1 MSPWE
6 QPAPEAS
13 SGATAAPRGTEDAS
27 LEDARSTS
35 TELVRETLNARL
47 LADAAATA
55 ARERE
60 ATATAAARER
70 EAAATAALDQ
80 AYARA
85 YELRAEALL
94 LGLKWT
100 LGTVAVGLLTRWA
113 LGGTRDA
120 R

>member
-6 QPAPEAS
+6 AAAPATEPAP
-13 SGATAAPRGTEDAS
+13 TAPRGTDEPTLDA
-27 LEDARSTS
+27 ARATS
-35 TELVRETLNARL
+35 DELVRATLNARL
-47 LADAAATA
+47 RAEAEEAAAR
-55 ARERE
+55 ARSERE
-60 ATATAAARER
+60 ATAARER

-94 LGLKWT
+94 VGLKWT
-100 LGTVAVGLLTRWA
+100 LGTVAVGLLARWA
-113 LGGTRDA
+113 LGGTRNA